1 MGARVG
7 CVPKSEGGG
16 YKRKTRNRIQ
26 KGHQFSE
33 QGWNHV
39 AMETGSL

>member
-1 MGARVG
+1 MYRGVK
-7 CVPKSEGGG
+7 VEGIREG
-16 YKRKTRNRIQ
+16 NQNPRIQ
-26 KGHQFSE
+26 KGRQSSE